1 MRGLIRPSDVMHYAY
16 SYPQPEAKIMRPAL
30 ALFLSALLAACGVE
44 TATTA
49 ATSMEIKKREMD
61 QAKQTMDMAKQRI
74 EQNTQ
79 QIQQR
84 ADQSDPDKAKD

>member
-1 MRGLIRPSDVMHYAY
+1 MKMLCA
-16 SYPQPEAKIMRPAL
+16 AL
-30 ALFLSALLAACGVE
+30 ACAALAGCGVE

-49 ATSMEIKKREMD
+49 AASAEIKRREME
-61 QAKQTMDMAKQRI
+61 QAKTTMERAKQKI

-84 ADQSDPDKAKD
+84 AEQSDPEKSKE